1 MSTDHVV
8 AAADLPGLCL
18 LVLHGSR
25 GRGDAGPRSDWDFAY
40 LADGQLDPT
49 ELLARLTVAV
59 GTDAVDLA
67 DLSTTSALLRFRAA
81 RDGVALL
88 ERPPARS
95 CSSGSKR
102 CGSGATPAP
111 SSAPPRPTS
120 SRRSDESGH
129 RP

>member
-40 LADGQLDPT
+40 LADQQLDPT
-49 ELLARLTVAV
+49 ELLAKLTVAV
-59 GTDAVDLA
+59 GTAAVDLV
-67 DLSTTSALLRFRAA
+67 DLFTASALLRFRAA

-88 ERPPARS
+88 ERPP
-95 CSSGSKR
+95 
-102 CGSGATPAP
+102 GAFLQFRLEAVRFWCDAGPVIRTAQ
-111 SSAPPRPTS
+111 A
-120 SRRSDESGH
+120 DVLAALG
-129 RP
+129 